1 MAKQNISAEVLK
13 TWIQNNPN
21 RGVVKLPS
29 LESKESHLESKS
41 TGQTWETVAI
51 EPATPLSCLLYMT
64 DSIYA
69 ITPVSSRPSL
79 LREKCTELEMNFA
92 SVLKGRQFP
101 VRRTTDAIIAA
112 STGGSNACSA
122 LGWKAMAELFQC
134 QIVWFD
140 ESQKL
145 IQFYP
150 ESVHEWC
157 SENPIYFMSH
167 LANQIWTPPD
177 SWKSSQ
183 FADWLANKE
192 HEGWRCNYEEAEGT
206 MEELKALQKELDVH
220 PAGKLLKAD
229 LQKRLGK
236 ARVIKHL
243 SSWSQ

>member
-1 MAKQNISAEVLK
+1 MAKQNVSAEVLK

-21 RGVVKLPS
+21 RGVVKLPT
-29 LESKESHLESKS
+29 LETNIGLPKS
-41 TGQTWETVAI
+41 PSGQTWETVAI

-69 ITPVSSRPSL
+69 ITPVVSRPSL
-79 LREKCTELEMNFA
+79 LREKCTELEMTFA

-122 LGWKAMAELFQC
+122 LGWKAMAGLFQC

-150 ESVHEWC
+150 EYVHEWTP
-157 SENPIYFMSH
+157 EHPIYFMSH
-167 LANQIWTPPD
+167 LANQVWIPPEH
-177 SWKSSQ
+177 SWKPSQ

-206 MEELKALQKELDVH
+206 MEELKALQKELDIH
-220 PAGKLLKAD
+220 PTEKVLKAD